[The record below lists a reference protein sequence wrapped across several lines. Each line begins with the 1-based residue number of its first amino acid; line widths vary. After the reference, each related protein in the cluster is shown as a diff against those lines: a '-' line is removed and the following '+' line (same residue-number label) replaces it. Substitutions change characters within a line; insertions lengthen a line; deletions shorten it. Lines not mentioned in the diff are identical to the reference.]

1 MIHKKCF
8 WRFEIRQKQNKTKQ
22 KRKLLQLVTSS
33 SSSSF
38 LNIFVCDASDIS
50 SRVISLNQ
58 KQNSLLHLFK
68 KSSLKQIQ
76 LKHVKNE
83 QNVHDDSRVLRDSDE
98 TSADD
103 STAGKSDGL
112 HERRQTSFASRQKV
126 QVVGHQSS
134 RKTKIR

>member
-8 WRFEIRQKQNKTKQ
+8 WRFEIGQKQNKTKT
-22 KRKLLQLVTSS
+22 KTKTTSTS
-33 SSSSF
+33 HFFFFIVLSQHIRLWCFWYF
-38 LNIFVCDASDIS
+38 LACHFTKPKTKKHII
-50 SRVISLNQ
+50 IL
-58 KQNSLLHLFK
+58 K

-76 LKHVKNE
+76 LKHVKNK

-112 HERRQTSFASRQKV
+112 HERRQTSFASRQTV